1 MQKISNTEYDWLGE
15 VGKTVTHSLVT
26 TFGLDFL
33 LLEDKKGGDVDTVHN
48 VRNGV
53 WATDTEKEKYE
64 ELEQYN
70 KKVKIGYDSDSRY
83 KNKRRSETAL
93 YDEGK
98 LLDEYSGKI
107 LNPNS
112 KKTFQL
118 DHIIPTSEVHRDQ
131 GRVLADLGGIDLA
144 NTDDNFQSTYW
155 VINKAKSGHST
166 EEFVNVELPKYL
178 ENNYETLQKLKS
190 KLESM
195 PLDTP
200 KQRQERN
207 EIESKIADKVDYIE
221 GLESIDKGAMLKADK
236 IARQN
241 YNKEI
246 GIAYY
251 SSSKFFKGSATA
263 AASKGAA
270 MGARQAIGLVLA
282 EIWFE
287 LKEALP
293 TVYRNHKDV
302 FIFEEFWEDIKSTLS
317 AVLERVKLRFKDV
330 LNTFKDSFIGGVLA
344 SVSTTLLNIV
354 FTSSK
359 LVGKLIR
366 ESWNNLVQA
375 MKLVFFNPGKLAF
388 GDLMREVTRIIL
400 ASVSTIVGVAINQ
413 HLVTVMTI
421 PFGTEI
427 AAFISAL
434 FIGLFTVGTGY
445 FLDHSPMMQ
454 KLWNFLNSMKDKY
467 EVTLDFM
474 REANVKIDRYA
485 TELAKIEFNLNTD
498 ELQLLSDNLTL
509 ASSEFEKSIVLKNE
523 IKKRNIDLPYEMGNS
538 ESTKSWLTA
547 KFNSK
552 K

>member
-1 MQKISNTEYDWLGE
+1 MNKVSNAEYDWLGE
-15 VGKTVTHSLVT
+15 VSKSVTYSLVT
-26 TFGLDFL
+26 TFGLDFI
-33 LLEDKKGGDVDTVHN
+33 LLEDKKGGDVDTIHN
-48 VRNGV
+48 VRSGV

-64 ELEQYN
+64 NLE
-70 KKVKIGYDSDSRY
+70 KYDSDSY
-83 KNKRRSETAL
+83 HKDKNYIEKGREDKATQQAGELEDKYRNTIMRVDEKR
-93 YDEGK
+93 
-98 LLDEYSGKI
+98 
-107 LNPNS
+107 
-112 KKTFQL
+112 QL
-118 DHIIPTSEVHRDQ
+118 DHVVSAHEIHHDA
-131 GRVLADLGGIDLA
+131 GRVLADMDGVSLA
-144 NTDDNFQSTYW
+144 NQETNFASTIAY
-155 VINKAKSGHST
+155 INNKKSNKSI
-166 EEFVNVELPKYL
+166 EEFVDELPEMISSKK
-178 ENNYETLQKLKS
+178 ESVSNNEKKF
-190 KLESM
+190 ESM
-195 PLDTP
+195 PESTP
-200 KQRQERN
+200 EQRHE
-207 EIESKIADKVDYIE
+207 KLVVADKIRKDQRHIE
-221 GLESIDKGAMLKADK
+221 ELESIDTKAMIKADK
-236 IARQN
+236 LAIQS
-241 YNKEI
+241 YDKEV
-246 GIAYY
+246 GKAYY

-263 AASKGAA
+263 AVNKGAI
-270 MGARQAIGLVLA
+270 MGARQAVGLVMA

-302 FIFEEFWEDIKSTLS
+302 FVFDKFWEDIKSTLS
-317 AVLERVKLRFKDV
+317 AVLDRVKLRFKDV

-344 SVSTTLLNIV
+344 SISTTLLNII

-375 MKLVFFNPGKLAF
+375 IKLVFFNPGKLAF

-400 ASVSTIVGVAINQ
+400 ASVSTIIGVAINQ

-445 FLDHSPMMQ
+445 FLDHSPMMK
-454 KLWNFLNSMKDKY
+454 KLWDFLNSMKDKY

-474 REANVKIDRYA
+474 REANTEINLYA
-485 TELAKIEFNLNTD
+485 TELARIEFNLD
-498 ELQLLSDNLTL
+498 IIELQSLGYSLSL
-509 ASSEFEKSIVLKNE
+509 ASNEFDRSIVLKEE
-523 IKKRNIDLPYEMGNS
+523 IQKRNIELPYKMGES

>member
-1 MQKISNTEYDWLGE
+1 MQKLSTTEYDWLGE
-15 VGKTVTHSLVT
+15 VGKSVTHSLVT

-33 LLEDKKGGDVDTVHN
+33 LLEDKKGGDVDTIHN
-48 VRNGV
+48 VRKGI
-53 WATDTEKEKYE
+53 WATDIEKEKYE
-64 ELEQYN
+64 NRE
-70 KKVKIGYDSDSRY
+70 KYDSDSY
-83 KNKRRSETAL
+83 HKDKNYIARGRDDKNIQQAGELEDKYRNTLMGTNEKR
-93 YDEGK
+93 
-98 LLDEYSGKI
+98 
-107 LNPNS
+107 
-112 KKTFQL
+112 QL
-118 DHIIPTSEVHRDQ
+118 DHVISAHEIHHDA
-131 GRVLADLGGIDLA
+131 GRMLADIDGIHLA
-144 NTDDNFQSTYW
+144 NQDSNFASTIAY
-155 VINKAKSGHST
+155 VNNRKSNKSMQ
-166 EEFVNVELPKYL
+166 EFVSELPSTIQLKK
-178 ENNYETLQKLKS
+178 ESVSNNEKKI
-190 KLESM
+190 ESM
-195 PLDTP
+195 PENTP
-200 KQRQERN
+200 EQRHKKQE
-207 EIESKIADKVDYIE
+207 IADKIRKEQQHIDD
-221 GLESIDKGAMLKADK
+221 LESIDAKAMLKADEQ
-236 IARQN
+236 ARQN
-241 YNKEI
+241 YDKEV
-246 GIAYY
+246 GLAYY

-263 AASKGAA
+263 ATSAGAA
-270 MGARQAIGLVLA
+270 MGARQAVGLVLA

-287 LKEALP
+287 LKEAIP
-293 TVYRNHKDV
+293 TVYRNHKDI
-302 FIFEEFWEDIKSTLS
+302 FIFDAFWQDIKSTLS
-317 AVLERVKLRFKDV
+317 AVLDRVKLRFQDV
-330 LNTFKDSFIGGVLA
+330 LSTFKDSFIGGVLA
-344 SVSTTLLNIV
+344 SISTTLLNIV

-400 ASVSTIVGVAINQ
+400 ASVSTIIGVAINQ
-413 HLVTVMTI
+413 HLVTIMTI

-467 EVTLDFM
+467 ELTLDFM
-474 REANVKIDRYA
+474 REANVAINRYA
-485 TELAKIEFNLNTD
+485 TELAKIEFNLDTD